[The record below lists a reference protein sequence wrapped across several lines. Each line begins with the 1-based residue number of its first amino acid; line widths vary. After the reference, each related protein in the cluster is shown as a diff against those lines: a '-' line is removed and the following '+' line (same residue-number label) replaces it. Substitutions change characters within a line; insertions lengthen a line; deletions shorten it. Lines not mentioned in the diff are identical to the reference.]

1 MRNSVNDVKADM
13 VDYLS
18 GVYESILMDRNND
31 YYDED
36 GNEEE
41 YEPDEF
47 PMSTSEIESRLT
59 DFDEMQNSGDYSDFT
74 PDKGELESYAD
85 FNGLDVY
92 NLAEKLDVFDEV
104 YGDAFDNE
112 EDEEFEFNNDE
123 EYPDEEDYY

>member
-1 MRNSVNDVKADM
+1 MRSTNDVKADM

-18 GVYESILMDRNND
+18 GIYESILIDRNSD

-47 PMSTSEIESRLT
+47 PMSTSEIESRLS
-59 DFDEMQNSGDYSDFT
+59 DFDEMQNSGEYSDFT
-74 PDKGELESYAD
+74 PDRRELESYAD

-92 NLAEKLDVFDEV
+92 NLAEKLDVFDEI
-104 YGDAFDNE
+104 YGDADDNE
-112 EDEEFEFNNDE
+112 EDEEFEFYEDE